1 MRIDWAAGFF
11 LITGHIELG
20 FIIKDINFIS
30 KRCFAVLRVLVEFFK
45 FIFVVLVAFDEDLIS
60 SFELL
65 TYFLEYFPAFLFR
78 LEIDHVFGEASSGE
92 FEFNFKPLNFFIL

>member
-1 MRIDWAAGFF
+1 MRIDWATGFF
-11 LITGHIELG
+11 FIAGHVELG

-30 KRCFAVLRVLVEFFK
+30 KRCFAVLWVLLEFFK
-45 FIFVVLVAFDEDLIS
+45 FILVALIAFDKNLIS

-65 TYFLEYFPAFLFR
+65 TYFFEYFPAFLFR

-92 FEFNFKPLNFFIL
+92 LKFNFKPLNFFIL